1 METEGFVAGE
11 DKAARAAEEEEVD
24 DDEWSD
30 LERFDNFS
38 RSQHPLRRLV
48 CVRGLP
54 DLVASLTVQEALR
67 GVLPALEEAVQD
79 EESSVRD
86 ALASN
91 LAATAK
97 SLLER
102 ATPDEQRQVVEQL
115 WIVSE
120 ALLKDKDQ
128 QVKNVAEDGVVEY
141 VPLCSKE
148 LIMSPIMASVLELA
162 NGDVEEHRM
171 TAMKLLGEFSFA
183 LGQQTVKETVSGVL
197 VNLASDAMFRVRK
210 TAALYIGKVC
220 RWVPKEHA
228 VSTLLPIYLA
238 LADDEIW
245 GVRKACAESMA
256 DVAAALPADI
266 RGTTILPLFDKL
278 ATDVSRWVRNSAF
291 QHLGPLIATLS
302 CEEVTPKLLQYYA
315 SMATGKGNSGG
326 AGDSEM
332 PTFCAYNFPAVVL
345 TVGRDNWKHLEEAYK
360 ELVKDI
366 QWKVRRTLSFSVHE
380 IALILGPELT
390 QSSLLPALDTFL
402 RDLDEVKVGVL
413 QNLAKLLGVLT
424 PAARQ
429 QYVPLLCNLE
439 MESDNWRFR
448 QLLAQQLG
456 ELFFLFEEEV
466 IQTELYPIF
475 MKLCRDPV
483 AEVRNMAGQQLIPIL
498 ARLKDLKV
506 NWMDEFIE
514 ELQDLATDRLFQ
526 HRLMF
531 AHMCHAMAKQGDDM
545 DREVFNKDFL
555 PQLLD
560 LSEDQVGNIRQRA
573 GLALQLLVG
582 MSGIDDSKVKA
593 RIAKLVSDKDIEVLR
608 SMGCAM
614 NLGTT
619 SCRHYNLANGAAKDA
634 ELRAAMTS

>member
-1 METEGFVAGE
+1 MF
-11 DKAARAAEEEEVD
+11 RA
-24 DDEWSD
+24 
-30 LERFDNFS
+30 
-38 RSQHPLRRLV
+38 
-48 CVRGLP
+48 
-54 DLVASLTVQEALR
+54 
-67 GVLPALEEAVQD
+67 
-79 EESSVRD
+79 
-86 ALASN
+86 
-91 LAATAK
+91 
-97 SLLER
+97 
-102 ATPDEQRQVVEQL
+102 QVVEQL

-210 TAALYIGKVC
+210 TAALYIGK
-220 RWVPKEHA
+220 
-228 VSTLLPIYLA
+228 
-238 LADDEIW
+238 
-245 GVRKACAESMA
+245 
-256 DVAAALPADI
+256 
-266 RGTTILPLFDKL
+266 
-278 ATDVSRWVRNSAF
+278 VRNSAF